1 MERAGVSRSVAM
13 KVTGHKTEAVYKRY
27 AIVSESD
34 IAEGLAKV
42 AQFKDGQPVSSV
54 SAFRQAK

>member
-1 MERAGVSRSVAM
+1 MAM

-54 SAFRQAK
+54 SAFRQGK